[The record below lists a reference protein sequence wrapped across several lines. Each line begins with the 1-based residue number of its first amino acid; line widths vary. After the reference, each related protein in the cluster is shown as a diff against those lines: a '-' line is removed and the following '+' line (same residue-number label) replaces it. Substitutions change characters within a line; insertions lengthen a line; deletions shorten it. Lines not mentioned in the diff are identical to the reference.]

1 VRQLIL
7 ALAGVAALAGCA
19 SAPST
24 SNLRD
29 PKAPISSASLFDA
42 ARFGGTWQV
51 VASGVPGCAGSQK
64 WDWDGMAGY
73 QVSGI
78 ECAGVAKPLAD
89 RVVLTGPGGRL
100 AARTGFGG
108 EPIFVMWVDQDYRIA
123 ALGTPSGRWGMILS
137 RQTPARPDLLKA
149 AREVLDFNGYD
160 LAKVSP

>member
-1 VRQLIL
+1 MRQLIWAIFGMTVL
-7 ALAGVAALAGCA
+7 GGCA
-19 SAPST
+19 SEPAAPS
-24 SNLRD
+24 LRD
-29 PKAPISSASLFDA
+29 PKAPISSASLFDG

-51 VASGVPGCAGSQK
+51 VASGVPGCSGAQNWAWNGR
-64 WDWDGMAGY
+64 DAY

-78 ECAGVAKPLAD
+78 DCAGRTKPLAD
-89 RVVLTGPGGRL
+89 RVVLTGPGGRM

-137 RQTPARPDLLKA
+137 RQSPARPDLLKA